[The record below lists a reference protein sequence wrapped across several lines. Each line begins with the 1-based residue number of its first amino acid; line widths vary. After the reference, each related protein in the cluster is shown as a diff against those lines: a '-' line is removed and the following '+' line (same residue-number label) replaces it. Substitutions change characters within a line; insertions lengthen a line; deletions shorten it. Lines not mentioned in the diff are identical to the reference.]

1 MKWATLNHQ
10 LDQNV
15 SLTAWLFSNVD
26 QPHEGTH
33 KFCDELPD
41 FQNVFQSRSI
51 KRHEGRA
58 YIHAAEHIALD
69 GCELGQE
76 TPRFLSHEF
85 VSSLTKSFKA

>member
-1 MKWATLNHQ
+1 MKWATLNRHQ

-58 YIHAAEHIALD
+58 YIHGAGHKALD
-69 GCELGQE
+69 RCELG
-76 TPRFLSHEF
+76 
-85 VSSLTKSFKA
+85 

>member
-1 MKWATLNHQ
+1 MKWATLNRHQ

-15 SLTAWLFSNVD
+15 SLTALINVD

-33 KFCDELPD
+33 KFCEELPD

-58 YIHAAEHIALD
+58 YIHVAGHKALD
-69 GCELGQE
+69 GCELG
-76 TPRFLSHEF
+76 
-85 VSSLTKSFKA
+85 